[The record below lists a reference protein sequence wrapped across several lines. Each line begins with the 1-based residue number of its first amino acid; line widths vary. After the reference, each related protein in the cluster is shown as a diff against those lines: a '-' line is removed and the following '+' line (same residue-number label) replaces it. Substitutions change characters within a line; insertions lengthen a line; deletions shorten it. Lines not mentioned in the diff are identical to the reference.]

1 MLLLQKKLALY
12 WGDVLALCSGALF
25 PLAFAPFEWRL
36 TLFVSLFL
44 LLLTWQD
51 VSAKRAFL
59 RGWLWGL
66 GAYLVGV
73 SWVYNS
79 MHDFGGAP
87 PLAAAAFTLVF
98 AAYLALYPAL
108 AGSVLVRFFS
118 RSSGVFYAFAFG
130 LIWALSEWLRSWVLT
145 GFPWLMS
152 GYALLDTPFAA
163 YMPVF
168 GSLGASVLMACT
180 VACFGL
186 CLLQTAKRLQVGI
199 LAVLLVVCG
208 VSLNLVDWK
217 ADGAVKALDVALV
230 QGNVPQE
237 LKLRSDSLN
246 VSLQTYFEL
255 SQPHFGADLI
265 VWPETAMPTYRY
277 AIQGFLNKVAAEA
290 EKVGSTVFTG
300 IFFRAENGQD
310 YYNAMLEVGGEWQ
323 SYKKHQLVPFGEYMP
338 VRWALTLFSRFVDI
352 PMSDMAVA
360 PLTRSPLSLAGVN
373 IANSICYEMAYPDV
387 LRAQMN
393 GAELMLNT
401 SNDAWFG
408 DSFAAHQHLE
418 MARVRAKEFAKPIVR
433 ATNNGI
439 TAVLSYEGEVTAMIK
454 QFQPGVLRHELA
466 LNSVKTAYAHVG
478 QLLLACLIFLVLVL
492 LVLFS
497 TKGSTGS
504 QVLESN
510 KSNPHRGQ
518 LPR

>member
-1 MLLLQKKLALY
+1 MQALQDRLTQY
-12 WGDVLALCSGALF
+12 WGEVLALCAGVLF
-25 PLAFAPFEWRL
+25 PLAFAPFLLRPV
-36 TLFVSLFL
+36 LFVSLFL
-44 LLLTWQD
+44 LLLSWQG

-87 PLAAAAFTLVF
+87 PLAAAVFTLIF
-98 AAYLALYPAL
+98 STYLALYPAL
-108 AGSVLVRFFS
+108 AGAVWRRFFS
-118 RSSGVFYAFAFG
+118 DPLGLLSAVAFG
-130 LIWALSEWLRSWVLT
+130 LIWGLSEWLRSWVLT

-152 GYALLDTPFAA
+152 GYALLDTPFSN
-163 YMPVF
+163 YFPLV
-168 GSLGASVLMACT
+168 GSLGASALMACS
-180 VACFGL
+180 VAGL
-186 CLLQTAKRLQVGI
+186 ALLLQSGKRWQGGGLTAAI
-199 LAVLLVVCG
+199 LIGGALLG
-208 VSLNLVDWK
+208 FVSWQDKVAPK
-217 ADGAVKALDVALV
+217 TLDVALV

-246 VSLQTYFEL
+246 ISLQTYFEL
-255 SQPHFGADLI
+255 SQPHFDADLI

-277 AIQGFLNKVAAEA
+277 AIQGFLNKVAEQTKKA
-290 EKVGSTVFTG
+290 GSTVFTG

-310 YYNAMLEVGGEWQ
+310 YYNAMLEIGGNWQ

-338 VRWALTLFSRFVDI
+338 VRWILKLFSRFVDI
-352 PMSDMAVA
+352 PMSDMAA
-360 PLTRSPLSLAGVN
+360 AEIRQEPMDLAGTK
-373 IANSICYEMAYPDV
+373 IATSICYEMAYPDV
-387 LRAQMN
+387 LRAQLG

-439 TAVLSYEGEVTAMIK
+439 TAVINADGALVNTIK
-454 QFQPGVLRHELA
+454 QFESGVLRQQVQ
-466 LNSVKTAYAHVG
+466 LNSVVTWFSEIGQVCIFFLMLALLITLGVKNKFRVG
-478 QLLLACLIFLVLVL
+478 
-492 LVLFS
+492 
-497 TKGSTGS
+497 
-504 QVLESN
+504 E
-510 KSNPHRGQ
+510 
-518 LPR
+518 